1 MRDETKRALRR
12 HLGDRIARATTIE
25 STSRDDVARAAFA
38 AKLWLKDAALLRF
51 DDYHCE
57 KRRRRLLDRDRRT
70 GRTPAR

>member
-1 MRDETKRALRR
+1 
-12 HLGDRIARATTIE
+12 LGDRIARATTIE

-51 DDYHCE
+51 DDYHWE
-57 KRRRRLLDRDRRT
+57 KRRRRLLDRDRRRRLLDRDRRT